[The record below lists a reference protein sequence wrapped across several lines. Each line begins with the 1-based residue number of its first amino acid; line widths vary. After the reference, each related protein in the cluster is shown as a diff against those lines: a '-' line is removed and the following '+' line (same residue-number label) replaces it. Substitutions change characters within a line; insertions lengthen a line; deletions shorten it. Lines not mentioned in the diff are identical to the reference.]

1 MEGFIYGLLF
11 VTVTFAAI
19 VIILFV
25 ASEMNGDVDL

>member
-11 VTVTFAAI
+11 ITITFATI

-25 ASEMNGDVDL
+25 AGVMNHDVDL